1 MSKKILIFGAGA
13 IGRGFLGPL
22 LSNLNFQLSFVDK
35 NLSLIKKMKSVDS
48 YKAAIAND
56 KKYDI
61 VSVPIKDAYTLED
74 SFNIKMYDIVF
85 CCVGP
90 KQCYEIAKKFI
101 NAKTVISC
109 ENDIST
115 VDGLKKLSK
124 NDNIFFGVP
133 DVITSN
139 TASRELLKKDELIT
153 VTEKGNLIVEKGN
166 FSLPKP
172 ILQANRNKLEKHWKC
187 KFFIHNAPHAI
198 LSYLGSLKKYTYIH
212 EAMSDKNIEKVVLGS
227 IKEITEGVVRAG
239 YVPKR
244 FAEKYR
250 DKEIKRFKNKLL
262 FDPIARVAREP
273 LRKLSKD
280 NRIILALRVAQFNK
294 KVPKYTAMGVKAA
307 LNYFDE
313 NDPESIYLQNIRKSL
328 TDSEILKKFSGIE
341 ENDPLSAFCL
351 NQDLIK
357 FKKNEK

>member
-1 MSKKILIFGAGA
+1 MKKKAIIFGAGA

-22 LSNLNFQLSFVDK
+22 LSKLNFELSFVDK
-35 NLSLIKKMKSVDS
+35 NLNLIKKMKSVQS
-48 YKAAIAND
+48 YKAAITNE

-61 VSVPIKDAYTLED
+61 VDVPIRNIYSLEESID
-74 SFNIKMYDIVF
+74 IKSYDFVF

-90 KQCYEIAKKFI
+90 KQCYEIAKRFE

-124 NDNIFFGVP
+124 NSNIFFGIP

-139 TASRELLKKDELIT
+139 TASKQLLEKDELIT

-166 FSLPKP
+166 FSLPKS
-172 ILQANRNKLEKHWKC
+172 ILQTNIKQLEIHWKC
-187 KFFIHNAPHAI
+187 KLFIHNAPHAI
-198 LSYLGSLKKYTYIH
+198 LSYLGALKKYTYIH
-212 EAMSDKNIEKVVLGS
+212 EAMSDKSIEKIVLGS
-227 IKEITEGVVRAG
+227 INEITEGVIRAG
-239 YVPKR
+239 YVPKG
-244 FAEKYR
+244 FAEKYKN
-250 DKEIKRFKNKLL
+250 KEIKRFKNKLL
-262 FDPIARVAREP
+262 FDPITRVAREP

-294 KVPKYTAMGVKAA
+294 KLPQCTALGVRAA
-307 LNYFDE
+307 LNYYNK
-313 NDPESIYLQNIRKSL
+313 NDSESIYLQNIRKSL
-328 TDSEILKKFSGIE
+328 SDTEILKKFSGIE

-351 NQDLIK
+351 KQDLSRFNK
-357 FKKNEK
+357 R